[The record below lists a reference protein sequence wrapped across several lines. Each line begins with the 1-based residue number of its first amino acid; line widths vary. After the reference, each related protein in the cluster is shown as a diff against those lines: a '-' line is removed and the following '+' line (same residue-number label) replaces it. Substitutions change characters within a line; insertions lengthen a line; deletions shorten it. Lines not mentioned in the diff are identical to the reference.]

1 MRNRE
6 KIQNKSA
13 MDSKDVVLIGM
24 PTVGKSS
31 MGVVLAKAM
40 GYRFIDSDIVI
51 QEKEGKMLN
60 QLIKELGTDGFLDLE
75 NEINCTIC
83 EKRSVIATGGSAVY
97 GAQAM
102 EHFKETGTVV
112 YLREKC
118 EVIKE
123 RLLDPRGRGV
133 TIREGQTIDDLF
145 QERQSLYEKY
155 ADITVDVG
163 GRVADD
169 VITEIMSEVNK
180 IDADT

>member
-1 MRNRE
+1 ME
-6 KIQNKSA
+6 H
-13 MDSKDVVLIGM
+13 
-24 PTVGKSS
+24 
-31 MGVVLAKAM
+31 
-40 GYRFIDSDIVI
+40 
-51 QEKEGKMLN
+51 
-60 QLIKELGTDGFLDLE
+60 IKE
-75 NEINCTIC
+75 N
-83 EKRSVIATGGSAVY
+83 
-97 GAQAM
+97 
-102 EHFKETGTVV
+102 GTVV

-163 GRVADD
+163 GRAADD

>member
-60 QLIKELGTDGFLDLE
+60 QLI
-75 NEINCTIC
+75 
-83 EKRSVIATGGSAVY
+83 
-97 GAQAM
+97 
-102 EHFKETGTVV
+102 
-112 YLREKC
+112 
-118 EVIKE
+118 
-123 RLLDPRGRGV
+123 
-133 TIREGQTIDDLF
+133 
-145 QERQSLYEKY
+145 
-155 ADITVDVG
+155 
-163 GRVADD
+163 
-169 VITEIMSEVNK
+169 
-180 IDADT
+180 